1 MNGGGAHCLR
11 DRRFERIARSLQ
23 PHGWANYP
31 AAMTSPWV
39 RRAIVTGIAG
49 LLLLSA
55 SWIWTLLAATGHRH
69 DVAEAPAVDVVLV
82 LGTAVAPNGQPENR
96 LAGRLATAAELVKSG
111 RARVVLVSGDGGG
124 DSGDEPTAMTSYLTG
139 TLGLDPTQV
148 VADPSGLD
156 TYDSCVRARDVYGVR
171 RLLLVTQAY
180 HLSRAV
186 ALCRAIGIDTE
197 GVAARCDGC
206 GASLLAVKSAREYFA
221 SMKAARDAIDQR
233 APLITSPP
241 STAVTDA
248 LTGPH

>member
-1 MNGGGAHCLR
+1 M
-11 DRRFERIARSLQ
+11 RS
-23 PHGWANYP
+23 PR
-31 AAMTSPWV
+31 V
-39 RRAIVTGIAG
+39 RRLVIIGVAG

-55 SWIWTLLAATGHRH
+55 PWTWTVLAAAGHRH
-69 DVAEAPAVDVVLV
+69 DLADAPAADVVLV
-82 LGTAVAPNGQPENR
+82 LGTTVAPDGQPENR
-96 LAGRLATAAELVKSG
+96 LAGRLTTAAELVTTG
-111 RARVVLVSGDGGG
+111 RARVILVSGDGGG

-206 GASLLAVKSAREYFA
+206 GVTLLAVKSAREYLA
-221 SMKAARDAIDQR
+221 AMKAAWDVIIRR
-233 APLITSPP
+233 APLISSPP
-241 STAVTDA
+241 SSAVTDA
-248 LTGPH
+248 LAVVR